1 MQESLNSTE
10 SVAGSVRRTLS
21 DLESYTDQL
30 DQRESSIEK
39 IRSLTEDLEEYERD
53 LEKSRKMLDWLDQN
67 VDCELTYSE
76 SMTEWIVF
84 KKGSPIGRGSSVL
97 SALEAS
103 YEHETR

>member
-1 MQESLNSTE
+1 MQESPNSTE
-10 SVAGSVRRTLS
+10 SVATSVRRTLS
-21 DLESYTDQL
+21 NLEAYTDQL

-39 IRSLTEDLEEYERD
+39 IRSLTDDLEVYERE
-53 LEKSRKMLDWLDQN
+53 LEKSMKMIEWLDQN

-76 SMTEWIVF
+76 SMAEWVVF
-84 KKGSPIGRGSSVL
+84 KKGSPIGHGSSVL